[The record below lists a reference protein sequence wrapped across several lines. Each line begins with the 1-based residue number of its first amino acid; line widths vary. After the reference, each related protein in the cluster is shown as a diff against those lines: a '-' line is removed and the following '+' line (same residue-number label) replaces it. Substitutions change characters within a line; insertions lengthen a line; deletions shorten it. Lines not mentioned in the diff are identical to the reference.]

1 MRLIYVFTINSD
13 FEVRRVKSIPVYD
26 RLSLCFNIDMPVR
39 LNQKDDER
47 IEIFY
52 KTNERELSSRGLF
65 IAESSLIIH
74 RALNKGYEPVC
85 FLIEEDTYDDFK
97 DVFDRCD
104 SDITVYEASDE
115 IFRSLKGYIL
125 IKGILGLFKR
135 KENKSIDEILD
146 NSNRV
151 VVMENVENPAN
162 VGSIFRN
169 AAALYAD
176 AVILTD
182 DSADPLY
189 KRSIRVSMGNV
200 FNIDWC
206 YISKDNYMN
215 ILMKHNYK
223 TASFALRD
231 NSVELEDQG
240 LNNEEKLAI
249 IMGSEGYG
257 LDDKT
262 IDQSDYVIRI
272 DMNSEVDS
280 LNVASA
286 SAIALWQ
293 LCKNN
298 RKGK

>member
-1 MRLIYVFTINSD
+1 
-13 FEVRRVKSIPVYD
+13 
-26 RLSLCFNIDMPVR
+26 
-39 LNQKDDER
+39 
-47 IEIFY
+47 
-52 KTNERELSSRGLF
+52 
-65 IAESSLIIH
+65 
-74 RALNKGYEPVC
+74 
-85 FLIEEDTYDDFK
+85 
-97 DVFDRCD
+97 
-104 SDITVYEASDE
+104 
-115 IFRSLKGYIL
+115 
-125 IKGILGLFKR
+125 
-135 KENKSIDEILD
+135 
-146 NSNRV
+146 
-151 VVMENVENPAN
+151 
-162 VGSIFRN
+162 
-169 AAALYAD
+169 
-176 AVILTD
+176 
-182 DSADPLY
+182 
-189 KRSIRVSMGNV
+189 MGNV

-272 DMNSEVDS
+272 DMNIEVDS

>member
-1 MRLIYVFTINSD
+1 M
-13 FEVRRVKSIPVYD
+13 
-26 RLSLCFNIDMPVR
+26 
-39 LNQKDDER
+39 
-47 IEIFY
+47 
-52 KTNERELSSRGLF
+52 
-65 IAESSLIIH
+65 
-74 RALNKGYEPVC
+74 
-85 FLIEEDTYDDFK
+85 
-97 DVFDRCD
+97 
-104 SDITVYEASDE
+104 
-115 IFRSLKGYIL
+115 
-125 IKGILGLFKR
+125 GLFKR